1 MQREDLG
8 AVVSRR
14 YVLVEGLYRGRRST
28 LLLLLLLF
36 FLLQAVLLRRAI
48 E

>member
-36 FLLQAVLLRRAI
+36 LLQAVLLRRAI

>member
-28 LLLLLLLF
+28 LLLLLLF